1 MDANGAAIGILS
13 TLAIAPIPASN
24 GVGDL
29 RHELDWMHANSSFT
43 GVGLVNG
50 TEAFKPNLVGA
61 ILGQ

>member
-1 MDANGAAIGILS
+1 MLS

-29 RHELDWMHANSSFT
+29 RHELDWMHANSSFG
-43 GVGLVNG
+43 GVGLVAG